1 MSYTDSEKDLIR
13 RGALG
18 AMSLVAQADPG
29 FIALFKESAAGSK
42 ALASAPDSIK
52 DLLSGGMVTPP
63 QATSKEGL
71 KAAMLAD
78 VSTAAGILG
87 REPADLAAFKD
98 VIGAVVA
105 AVADASKGTSAN
117 EQTVIDDVLSALN
130 NPASA
135 PAPAEPE
142 TPDEPA
148 IQLEPPVTLPTPG
161 DGGLTM
167 DPNK

>member
-87 REPADLAAFKD
+87 REPADLAAFSD
-98 VIGAVVA
+98 VIAAVVA
-105 AVADASKGTSAN
+105 AVADASKGTSSN
-117 EQTVIDDVLSALN
+117 EQTVIDDVINALN
-130 NPASA
+130 NPADA

-142 TPDEPA
+142 APTEPV
-148 IQLEPPVTLPTPG
+148 IQVEPPVVPPEAG
-161 DGGLTM
+161 GGGLRM
-167 DPNK
+167 DPTK